1 MIYKIKIQDIATK
14 EEDFVIMGDSYK
26 DFEEHFKD
34 IISHWTERWHYAD
47 EGKYAECYGRTIR
60 KNILE
65 IYYSKE
71 KFVSFGGLKM
81 AYIKNYDKEIEE
93 HNRFGNYPKCKMLKD
108 IMWIKR
114 EDTFIQRLLKENRVI
129 SPGLLVELI
138 EQKELSQTKLNSEE
152 AVSIPPNPKGIGYP

>member
-26 DFEEHFKD
+26 SFEEHFTD
-34 IISHWTERWHYAD
+34 IISHWTEQWHYAD
-47 EGKYAECYGRTIR
+47 EGKYAECYGRTIK

-81 AYIKNYDKEIEE
+81 AYIKNYDKEVEE
-93 HNRFGNYPKCKMLKD
+93 HNRFGNYPKCKFLKD
-108 IMWIKR
+108 IEWTKQGDI
-114 EDTFIQRLLKENRVI
+114 FIQRLLKSNRVI
-129 SPGLLVELI
+129 SHGLLLELV
-138 EQKELSQTKLNSEE
+138 SQHQLNSEE